1 MSSPTFSSSSLANGP
16 KDLIFV
22 DTLSHETIGEDREL
36 GVEAV
41 FTISSAKP
49 GNGVEQLRDDN
60 LETYWQSDGTFPHLI
75 NIQFLKKVSVTKF
88 CLYVDHSIDESY
100 TPKKISINVG
110 TCAHD
115 LIEVMATELNEP
127 TGWVV
132 IDLSTKGSG
141 SDDLLLNPFSTVP
154 TSSCIRAHFLQ
165 LKVSSMHQNGKDT
178 HIRQIKVYGKRESQ
192 RVMADLYHDDFK
204 TKEMAQFC
212 VIR

>member
-1 MSSPTFSSSSLANGP
+1 MSPSSLPAPSGAP
-16 KDLIFV
+16 TGKEVLVV
-22 DTLSHETIGEDREL
+22 DTLSNAIGEDREL

-75 NIQFLKKVSVTKF
+75 NIQFLRKVSLTKF
-88 CLYVDHSIDESY
+88 CLYVDHSVDESY
-100 TPKKISINVG
+100 TPKKISVNIG

-115 LIEVMATELNEP
+115 LIEIVSL
-127 TGWVV
+127 
-132 IDLSTKGSG
+132 DLSDPVGWIILDLTKNSLV
-141 SDDLLLNPFSTVP
+141 SLEDQ
-154 TSSCIRAHFLQ
+154 SCVRAHFLQ
-165 LKVSSMHQNGKDT
+165 LKISSMHQNGKDT

-192 RVMADLYHDDFK
+192 RVMADLYHEDFK

-212 VIR
+212 VLR

>member
-1 MSSPTFSSSSLANGP
+1 MMSPSSLPAPSGAP
-16 KDLIFV
+16 TGKEVLVV
-22 DTLSHETIGEDREL
+22 DTLSNVIGEDREL

-75 NIQFLKKVSVTKF
+75 NIQFLRKVSLTKF
-88 CLYVDHSIDESY
+88 CLYVDHSVDESY
-100 TPKKISINVG
+100 TPKKISVNIG

-115 LIEVMATELNEP
+115 LIEIVSL
-127 TGWVV
+127 
-132 IDLSTKGSG
+132 DLSDPVGWIILDLTKNSLV
-141 SDDLLLNPFSTVP
+141 SLEDQ
-154 TSSCIRAHFLQ
+154 SCVRAHFLQ
-165 LKVSSMHQNGKDT
+165 LKISSMHQNGKDT

-192 RVMADLYHDDFK
+192 RVMADLYHEDFK

-212 VIR
+212 VLR